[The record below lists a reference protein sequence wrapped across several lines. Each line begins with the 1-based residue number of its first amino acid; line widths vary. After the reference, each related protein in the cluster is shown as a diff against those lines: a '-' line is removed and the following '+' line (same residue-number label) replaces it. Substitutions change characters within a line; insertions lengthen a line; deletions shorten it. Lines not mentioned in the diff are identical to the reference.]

1 MPKEKVRQNL
11 YKLIE
16 QYYRILKKQ
25 YKKETHDYKIIE
37 QVPSELKQ
45 NILNYET
52 SIFKNIKLKQ
62 IPFTQLFNLNQK
74 TIYALSPLETK
85 ILRNYVGIYDNGQK
99 QSVEEVSKKLN
110 ITTSRVSATL
120 KRIMDI
126 FETETSQKL
135 IINERNKEIKDRIFN
150 KEFKEQILNSDI
162 RFLNITDNFIE
173 ILNSENINTVGDIIK
188 LTEDKIEKINIEYGY
203 YNSLKIIPNR
213 LIEEIHS
220 LGLRFEDEIIISQ
233 MFHNFDGVIIDSNS
247 TIGNTFNTIK
257 DAISARQFEPELLS
271 RLNLEDNFKIDTKIN
286 KGYMQD
292 KYIDMSEELL
302 VYRAEMQKNKIKEKN
317 YECRKAYYANN
328 N

>member
-85 ILRNYVGIYDNGQK
+85 ILRNYVGIYDDGQK